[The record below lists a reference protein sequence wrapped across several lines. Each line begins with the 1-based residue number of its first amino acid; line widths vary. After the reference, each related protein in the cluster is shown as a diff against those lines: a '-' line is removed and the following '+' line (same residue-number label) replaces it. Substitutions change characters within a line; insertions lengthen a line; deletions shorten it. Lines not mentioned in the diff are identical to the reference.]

1 LFLLIYNNCH
11 DVINNVLKLKKIVL
25 DLINF
30 LSWAPSSGPAS
41 RAQTNLTIALRYIRA
56 AIGNL
61 TEYDDIP
68 LEWYELNDD
77 DFTKEIVA
85 YLKKTN

>member
-1 LFLLIYNNCH
+1 M
-11 DVINNVLKLKKIVL
+11 
-25 DLINF
+25 
-30 LSWAPSSGPAS
+30 
-41 RAQTNLTIALRYIRA
+41 RYIRA

-61 TEYDDIP
+61 TGYDDIP

-77 DFTKEIVA
+77 DFIKEIVA